1 MRSVIKTLLL
11 LIFSCQLFFIAK
23 AQDNNNGTEENKNA
37 EENVLYR
44 NDIFISPDSIQA
56 WKADRKFAY
65 IKNLDSLLKEA
76 EKAEMER
83 EVINTS
89 RKAPSPLQLFF
100 DSAVVQFILWAV
112 IIMVLLFIV
121 YKLFVSQGLFTKNK
135 TDAVVKESG
144 EITKEMTDPAD
155 YDAMIRQSYTK
166 GDYRMAVRFLF
177 LKTLRLLAER
187 GYIQYETDKTNYR
200 YVQEI
205 KADKKQSFASLVLD
219 YEYVWYGHI
228 DLVKDQYEQVEKKY
242 QSFLNKV

>member
-1 MRSVIKTLLL
+1 
-11 LIFSCQLFFIAK
+11 
-23 AQDNNNGTEENKNA
+23 
-37 EENVLYR
+37 
-44 NDIFISPDSIQA
+44 
-56 WKADRKFAY
+56 
-65 IKNLDSLLKEA
+65 
-76 EKAEMER
+76 
-83 EVINTS
+83 
-89 RKAPSPLQLFF
+89 
-100 DSAVVQFILWAV
+100 VVQFILWAV

-144 EITKEMTDPAD
+144 EISKEMTDPAD